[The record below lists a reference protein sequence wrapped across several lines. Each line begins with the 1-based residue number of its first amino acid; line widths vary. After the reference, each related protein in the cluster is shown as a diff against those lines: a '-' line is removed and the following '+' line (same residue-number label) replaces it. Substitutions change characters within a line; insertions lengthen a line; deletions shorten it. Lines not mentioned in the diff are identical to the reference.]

1 MLPYCPYGCWRPVS
15 EPVPKPLPP
24 PVAEAMRVPAFGTK
38 PVLEP
43 LLPSPVAELLS
54 ELPLFGADPPQL
66 PAPPLSAVPDPDPGP
81 VPDAPS
87 GCFPTAPDPALNPA

>member
-1 MLPYCPYGCWRPVS
+1 MPWTKRRRGNAAVLSVRV
-15 EPVPKPLPP
+15 LA